1 MHHGR
6 LHFHLGEGIGE
17 GPGLSEGTACPGFGG
32 ASGPLP
38 TPPTWDKLQKIAS
51 EKEAWNFLLTP
62 AATATHP
69 WVSRGKWMDESQCC
83 VIQRII
89 DNRII
94 FTLTKLR
101 DLGGNIKMFN
111 EEQ

>member
-17 GPGLSEGTACPGFGG
+17 ARDSLKGLHVLGLEAPQ
-32 ASGPLP
+32 APL
-38 TPPTWDKLQKIAS
+38 PTWDKLQKIAS

-69 WVSRGKWMDESQCC
+69 QMSGGKWMDGSQCS

-89 DNRII
+89 NNRII
-94 FTLTKLR
+94 FTLTKLH